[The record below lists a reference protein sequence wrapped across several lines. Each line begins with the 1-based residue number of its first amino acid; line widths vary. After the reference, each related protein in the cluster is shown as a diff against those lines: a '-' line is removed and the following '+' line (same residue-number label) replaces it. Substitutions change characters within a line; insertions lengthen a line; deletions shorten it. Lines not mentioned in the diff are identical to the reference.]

1 VISRANSAALGR
13 AGGGASR
20 RRRKTSPRW
29 ISWEP
34 SEVATLKMCGAPG
47 LVECRARRCAGG
59 VHFRGLGVLVGT
71 SRLRLQLPTLS
82 RRSRDPSH
90 TLGAAP
96 TSCRSY
102 ALDNNSTVTL
112 YKRASLFPAVVERLP
127 MPSACSLHAR
137 PLQPGAA
144 LDNLPPACVLQLG
157 GAK

>member
-1 VISRANSAALGR
+1 MV
-13 AGGGASR
+13 
-20 RRRKTSPRW
+20 
-29 ISWEP
+29 
-34 SEVATLKMCGAPG
+34 TLKMCGAPG

-59 VHFRGLGVLVGT
+59 LHFRGLGVLIGI
-71 SRLRLQLPTLS
+71 SRLRLELPTLR

-127 MPSACSLHAR
+127 MSSACSLHAR
-137 PLQPGAA
+137 PLQPGGTGQFVPQLVFCSWAA
-144 LDNLPPACVLQLG
+144 QNDISVPAQPAGNPAQIHIAKLPSQPG
-157 GAK
+157 